1 MNVPTVKAELWLA
14 KRLAQH
20 SALTDPEGIFA
31 SVSDPATRK
40 ERIRAAIHAK
50 GISGVISARGRSG
63 KPVTYAEAFERLYGE
78 SLGDT
83 NHSNGEAA

>member
-1 MNVPTVKAELWLA
+1 MTQDGVKAELWLA

-31 SVSDPATRK
+31 GVSDPATRK

-50 GISGVISARGRSG
+50 ALGSVIAARGRDG

-78 SLGDT
+78 PLGHT